1 MTVTQKLASG
11 WLGLLWTLATV
22 VGAFIGTFIGVQLFP
37 PRGDPAGQNAL
48 TFAFYTLLATSVG
61 ALQAL
66 LFRKEIP
73 FAVGWLLASMFAG
86 VASGIVAA
94 VAGDLSDLILGF
106 GGFGALLGI
115 MQWFVLRQQIARAWW
130 WLLASPLGWGW
141 GLVIARLVDRVIVF
155 TETTGLIAGLVIIA
169 GVAGI
174 ITGAVL
180 AWLSPRMAKPP
191 VRSSR

>member
-11 WLGLLWTLATV
+11 RLGLLWTLATV
-22 VGAFIGTFIGVQLFP
+22 VGAFIAMFIGVQLFP

-94 VAGDLSDLILGF
+94 VAGDLGDLILGF

-155 TETTGLIAGLVIIA
+155 TETTGLIAGFVIIA

-174 ITGAVL
+174 VTGVVL